1 MTAARITLVAA
12 AIAVAVFAA
21 PQKRAARPS
30 ASPKASDALVRTWM
44 RSLTLREKV
53 AQLVVVPFYGK
64 LTNSESDLYR
74 KYYGLAHELK
84 VGGMLLI
91 NRSEP
96 YALAAFLNRMQRAA
110 TLPLLVAGDFERAIS
125 MRVESDTL
133 FPHNMAF
140 AATRNPEFSRFQGA
154 VTARQGRAL
163 GVPWIFAPVADVNNN
178 PDNPIINI
186 RSYSENPEEVAE
198 HVRAYIAGAHSFKD
212 AAGNPVLVTVKHF
225 PGHGDTATDS
235 HMALPVITVG
245 RERLN
250 EVELVPFRAAIAAG
264 VDAVMTAHIAVPAI
278 DPDKLPSTLSAA
290 VLGGLLKREMAFDG
304 LVVTDALEMQGVA
317 KQWPSGEAAVR
328 ALEAGADVLLMPPD
342 PEAAVSAVVA
352 AVQSGRITRERLD
365 ASVEKFLAAKVQV
378 GVHRKRTVDIEAL
391 TDALDK
397 PEDLA
402 RVQEIADASVTLV
415 KNEND
420 ALPLRDAAQA
430 CFLVLTESRGSQA
443 GRAFAAEVRKRA
455 PSAALAVLDPQATE
469 ADLNAAA
476 EKAKGCSVIAVA
488 AFASVTA
495 YRGSVALAGGYPKLM
510 EALLASGR
518 PVALIALGNP
528 YLVRSF
534 PSVSAYMT
542 TYSTV
547 APSEI
552 AAAKALFGDIPING
566 RLPVTIPGIAKYG
579 DGIQLPKLDAKD
591 AR

>member
-1 MTAARITLVAA
+1 VTAVRIILTAA
-12 AIAVAVFAA
+12 AIAAAGFAVQKKESRASA
-21 PQKRAARPS
+21 PRESS
-30 ASPKASDALVRTWM
+30 AGIVRTWM
-44 RSLTLREKV
+44 RSLTLREKA

-64 LTNSESDLYR
+64 VTNSESDLYR
-74 KYYGLAHELK
+74 KYYGLVHDLK

-110 TLPLLVAGDFERAIS
+110 NLPLLIAGDFERAIS
-125 MRVESDTL
+125 MRVESETL

-198 HVRAYIAGAHSFKD
+198 HVRAYIAGAHSYKD

-235 HMALPVITVG
+235 HMALPVITAG
-245 RERLN
+245 RDRLN
-250 EVELVPFRAAIAAG
+250 EVELVPFRAAVAAG
-264 VDAVMTAHIAVPAI
+264 VDAVMTAHIAVPAL
-278 DPDKLPSTLSAA
+278 DPEKMPSTLSAA
-290 VLGGLLKREMAFDG
+290 VLGGLLKREMGFEG

-342 PEAAVSAVVA
+342 PEAAVNAVVA
-352 AVQSGRITRERLD
+352 AVKSGRITRERLD
-365 ASVEKFLAAKVQV
+365 ASVKKFLAAKVRV
-378 GVHRKRTVDIEAL
+378 GVDRKRTVDIEAL

-397 PEDLA
+397 PGDLA

-420 ALPLRDAAQA
+420 VLPLRDAAQA
-430 CFLVLTESRGSQA
+430 CFLVLTESRGSTA

-455 PSAALAVLDPQATE
+455 PAAALTVLDPQASE

-476 EKAKGCSVIAVA
+476 EKAKGCAVVTVA

-510 EALLASGR
+510 ETLLANGR

-534 PSVSAYMT
+534 PGVSAYMT

-547 APSEI
+547 PPSEI
-552 AAAKALFGDIPING
+552 AAAKAIFGAIAIKG

-579 DGIQLPKLDAKD
+579 DGIQVPKSEAKG
-591 AR
+591 AM